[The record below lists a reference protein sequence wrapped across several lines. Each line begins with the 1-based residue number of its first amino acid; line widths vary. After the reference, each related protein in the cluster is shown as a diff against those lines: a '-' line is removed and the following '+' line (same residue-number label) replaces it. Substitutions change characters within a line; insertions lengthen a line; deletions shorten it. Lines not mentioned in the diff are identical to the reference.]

1 MDRTSR
7 PVTSELLAVTA
18 DDLARHAPFDRM
30 TRRELEW
37 LAARLSVVY
46 FAPEAIVLS
55 PDNGVPHFLHIIK
68 QGALHGFGVDAPAAE
83 APRWLL
89 SAGDSFPL
97 GALLGTRPVTN
108 IYRAAGDLFCYRL
121 PADDFR
127 TLMQDSPTFREFAT
141 KRLATLL
148 VESRRTQRID
158 AAGNSAQP
166 LERPLRDVLPAD
178 NVICTAG
185 EPLRSVLQRMRLG
198 RADAAVVSDDAGN
211 AVGIFTL
218 RDLRDR
224 VVLRDTGIDCP
235 MDTVMTPAPV
245 SLPGDVM
252 AYEAAL
258 TMAERGFRHVVV
270 MVDGRAAGCVS
281 DGDLFAF
288 ARLGVPAISSAVRNA
303 PDLAALTRAAGQ
315 VRELTRD
322 LGQQAMPAEQLTR
335 MVATLNDLVTIRAL
349 ELVADD
355 CGIARD
361 GYCWLAF
368 GSEGRHEQ
376 TFATDQ
382 DNGLVFHPPV
392 DGDIES
398 VRSAFIRF
406 ARRVNEALA
415 QCGFPLCH
423 GEVMAGNP
431 RWCLTLVEWQAA
443 FGTWLRTPDAESL
456 LHASIFFDMRP
467 LYGDLALGTAL
478 RDWLSATSSGHTVFL
493 RLLAENA
500 LQREAPLGLL
510 RDFVVEDHG
519 GRTGTIDLKTNGA
532 ALFVDAARVLSLA
545 AGDTHAGTAA
555 RLRAV
560 AEQRQLA
567 RTEVDAW
574 LDAFHF
580 VQRLRVEH
588 QLRCLA
594 EGRATENYVAP
605 DHLNALDRRILKE
618 ALRQGRKLQERL
630 RLDFRL

>member
-1 MDRTSR
+1 
-7 PVTSELLAVTA
+7 
-18 DDLARHAPFDRM
+18 
-30 TRRELEW
+30 
-37 LAARLSVVY
+37 
-46 FAPEAIVLS
+46 
-55 PDNGVPHFLHIIK
+55 
-68 QGALHGFGVDAPAAE
+68 
-83 APRWLL
+83 
-89 SAGDSFPL
+89 
-97 GALLGTRPVTN
+97 
-108 IYRAAGDLFCYRL
+108 
-121 PADDFR
+121 
-127 TLMQDSPTFREFAT
+127 
-141 KRLATLL
+141 
-148 VESRRTQRID
+148 
-158 AAGNSAQP
+158 
-166 LERPLRDVLPAD
+166 
-178 NVICTAG
+178 
-185 EPLRSVLQRMRLG
+185 
-198 RADAAVVSDDAGN
+198 
-211 AVGIFTL
+211 
-218 RDLRDR
+218 
-224 VVLRDTGIDCP
+224 
-235 MDTVMTPAPV
+235 
-245 SLPGDVM
+245 
-252 AYEAAL
+252 
-258 TMAERGFRHVVV
+258 MAERGFRHVVV

-303 PDLAALTRAAGQ
+303 PDLPALTRAAGQ

-605 DHLNALDRRILKE
+605 DDLNALDRRILKE

>member
-1 MDRTSR
+1 MD
-7 PVTSELLAVTA
+7 EGDA
-18 DDLARHAPFDRM
+18 D
-30 TRRELEW
+30 LEV
-37 LAARLSVVY
+37 R
-46 FAPEAIVLS
+46 
-55 PDNGVPHFLHIIK
+55 
-68 QGALHGFGVDAPAAE
+68 
-83 APRWLL
+83 
-89 SAGDSFPL
+89 
-97 GALLGTRPVTN
+97 
-108 IYRAAGDLFCYRL
+108 
-121 PADDFR
+121 
-127 TLMQDSPTFREFAT
+127 
-141 KRLATLL
+141 
-148 VESRRTQRID
+148 
-158 AAGNSAQP
+158 
-166 LERPLRDVLPAD
+166 
-178 NVICTAG
+178 
-185 EPLRSVLQRMRLG
+185 EPLRRLHHRLG
-198 RADAAVVSDDAGN
+198 RLERQERR
-211 AVGIFTL
+211 L
-218 RDLRDR
+218 RDPDHLVRREARVLQEGVEDLRVAVLGEDHPLDAVR
-224 VVLRDTGIDCP
+224 LRGEEELLDARQAALAAFLQDSLNYVLTPVPFSEVVLT
-235 MDTVMTPAPV
+235 
-245 SLPGDVM
+245 
-252 AYEAAL
+252 YEAAL

-288 ARLGVPAISSAVRNA
+288 ARLGVPAISSAVRSA
-303 PDLAALTRAAGQ
+303 PDLPALARAAGQ

-349 ELVADD
+349 ELVADE
-355 CGIARD
+355 CGVARD

-382 DNGLVFHPPV
+382 DNGLVFHPPA
-392 DGDIES
+392 DGDIERA
-398 VRSAFIRF
+398 RSAFIRF

-431 RWCLTLVEWQAA
+431 RWCLTLVEWQDA
-443 FGTWLRTPDAESL
+443 FGAWLRTPDAESL

-467 LYGDLALGTAL
+467 LYGDLALGAAL
-478 RDWLSATSSGHTVFL
+478 RDWLSAASSGHAVFL

-519 GRTGTIDLKTNGA
+519 GRTSTIDLKTKGA
-532 ALFVDAARVLSLA
+532 GVFVDAARGLGLA
-545 AGDTHAGTAA
+545 GGGTHPGPPP

-594 EGRATENYVAP
+594 EGRSTENYVAP
-605 DHLNALDRRILKE
+605 DDLNALDRRILIE

-630 RLDFRL
+630 RPDFPL